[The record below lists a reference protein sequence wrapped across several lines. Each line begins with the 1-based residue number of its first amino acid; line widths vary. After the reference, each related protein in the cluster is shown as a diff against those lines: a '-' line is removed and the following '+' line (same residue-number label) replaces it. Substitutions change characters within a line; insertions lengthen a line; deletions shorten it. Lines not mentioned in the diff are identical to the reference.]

1 MRVAVKIAVSSAL
14 VASLSAM
21 LGVSAAASPPIR
33 AHQHFVG
40 VVNGRSASA
49 AASPVVY
56 TVCAGPIWAG
66 RSGPL
71 AGGQTVAV
79 ARAAKHGG
87 YTGLFSQV
95 YAWIVEDSSADAPNR
110 SASPGTEETWPF
122 RPLSECRATERGGS
136 SSVPA
141 RTSRRARPAGSPH
154 WSRCASRTS
163 PTDPNRRFWWSS
175 LVPLV
180 WTWTSRAA
188 QRALMAAS

>member
-79 ARAAKHGG
+79 ARAVRHGG

-95 YAWIVEDSSADAPNR
+95 YAWIVEDSSPDAPQQVSITRYGRNVAIPAAVR
-110 SASPGTEETWPF
+110 VPCDGTGRVEF
-122 RPLSECRATERGGS
+122 S
-136 SSVPA
+136 SCPHLA
-141 RTSRRARPAGSPH
+141 PCAAG
-154 WSRCASRTS
+154 WK
-163 PTDPNRRFWWSS
+163 PTLVKVRFENI
-175 LVPLV
+175 
-180 WTWTSRAA
+180 AD
-188 QRALMAAS
+188 